1 MQADP
6 RHLRYALPSWAFL
19 SCEPILGIYLWPFWA
34 FLSCEPI
41 LGIYLWPFWAFL
53 SCKPIL
59 GIYAMLCPPGRSSYV
74 SRSSASTLPAC
85 KYMQILR
92 CGWVGQSSCMQ
103 IHADTQVWVGGTEKT
118 AFCSVRSDD
127 GSADVRASNSSNNH
141 NRQFSFLFLFFSGGV
156 LGASAGTFRVC
167 TVHQVLQVFVL
178 APSRTLNVIRA
189 RCSGSLY
196 FQFLADKSRRQAGRQ
211 AG

>member
-1 MQADP
+1 MALLGVPLMQADP

-19 SCEPILGIYLWPFWA
+19 LCEPILGIY
-34 FLSCEPI
+34 
-41 LGIYLWPFWAFL
+41 
-53 SCKPIL
+53 
-59 GIYAMLCPPGRSSYV
+59 
-74 SRSSASTLPAC
+74 
-85 KYMQILR
+85 
-92 CGWVGQSSCMQ
+92 SSCMQ